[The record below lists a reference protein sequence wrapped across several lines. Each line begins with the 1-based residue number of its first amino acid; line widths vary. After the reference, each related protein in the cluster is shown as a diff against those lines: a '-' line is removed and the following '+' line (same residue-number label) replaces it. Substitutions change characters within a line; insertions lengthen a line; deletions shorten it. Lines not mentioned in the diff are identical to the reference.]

1 MCVEI
6 VGVVSYLLSV
16 YIFSYIFKLLFQ
28 GAFYLYTGITVIG
41 FFIFAWILPET
52 KGKSLEEVEQLFN
65 EPNVCCGNS
74 RR

>member
-1 MCVEI
+1 M
-6 VGVVSYLLSV
+6 VSYLLTV

>member
-1 MCVEI
+1 MCRNCRCGYI
-6 VGVVSYLLSV
+6 FTNV

-41 FFIFAWILPET
+41 FFIFSWILPET
-52 KGKSLEEVEQLFN
+52 KGKGLEEVEQLFN